1 MAIELISGEEVVK
14 KFGNGVQVVNV
25 FAHWCGPCQM
35 LGPVLEEASDE
46 LGMTFMKVDLD
57 ENGDYATAN
66 EVQGVPN
73 TMIFKDGILVNRL
86 VGFVPKDKLIEAVK
100 AA

>member
-1 MAIELISGEEVVK
+1 MAIEIISQEEVVK
-14 KFGNGVQVVNV
+14 KFGKGVQVVNV
-25 FAHWCGPCQM
+25 FATWCGPCQM
-35 LGPVLEEASDE
+35 LSPVLEEVSEE

-57 ENGDYATAN
+57 QNRDYALAN

-73 TMIFKDGILVNRL
+73 TMVFKDGILVNRL
-86 VGFVPKDKLIEAVK
+86 VGFVPKNKLIEAIK

>member
-1 MAIELISGEEVVK
+1 MAVEVISQEEVVK
-14 KFGNGVQVVNV
+14 KFDKGVQVVNV
-25 FAHWCGPCQM
+25 FATWCGPCQM
-35 LGPVLEEASDE
+35 LGPVLEEASEE

-57 ENGDYATAN
+57 QNRDYALAN

-73 TMIFKDGILVNRL
+73 TMIFKDGVLVNRM
-86 VGFVPKDKLIEAVK
+86 VGFVPKDKIIEAVK